1 MSELD
6 LTQVSSFDE
15 KVVGG
20 ESCLV
25 QIHGPGLGRRFA
37 LMGGEL
43 TIGRDGKNGIV
54 VDLDTVSRRHAK
66 IVIREGRSYVVDLK
80 STNGTYLNNKEV
92 LEELP
97 LRSGDHLK
105 VGGSIF
111 KFLSGGDIE
120 SLYHEEIYRLTIVD
134 GLTQINNKRFLLEFL
149 EREIGRSQRYGRAL
163 SLLLFD
169 IDHFKTVN
177 DNYGHPAGDAVLRE
191 MALRIKQYVRKE
203 ECFARYGGEE
213 FAIALPETGPE
224 NSRKFAEKVRR
235 LIADQP
241 FEFEG
246 QKFSVTISVGVA
258 ELSGQMSEPIGL
270 IKIADANLYKAK
282 KAGRNRVAC

>member
-66 IVIREGRSYVVDLK
+66 IVIREGRSYVADLK

-97 LRSGDHLK
+97 LRSGDYVK

-191 MALRIKQYVRKE
+191 MALRIKQ
-203 ECFARYGGEE
+203 
-213 FAIALPETGPE
+213 
-224 NSRKFAEKVRR
+224 
-235 LIADQP
+235 
-241 FEFEG
+241 
-246 QKFSVTISVGVA
+246 
-258 ELSGQMSEPIGL
+258 
-270 IKIADANLYKAK
+270 
-282 KAGRNRVAC
+282 

>member
-1 MSELD
+1 
-6 LTQVSSFDE
+6 
-15 KVVGG
+15 
-20 ESCLV
+20 
-25 QIHGPGLGRRFA
+25 
-37 LMGGEL
+37 MGGEL

-105 VGGSIF
+105 VGGPIF